1 MEEGWSSG
9 ISPHLKERI
18 GLGARLGQVKEAFEA
33 QRQLNMRIDRMKG
46 ERLTDLSLIPR
57 LYDEYNRIALENGF
71 RGDVRNDNHKQFLMV
86 LLLLYC
92 PDAIFR
98 GQIRRDFCMSVVKLL
113 GLKSRN
119 SVYNMRDKGASWY
132 ALYPQFSAEVDLAY
146 NEIVGDI
153 EKEKARK

>member
-1 MEEGWSSG
+1 MEGWSSG
-9 ISPHLKERI
+9 ISPYLKERI
-18 GLGARLGQVKEAFEA
+18 GLGARLGQLKEAFEA
-33 QRQLNMRIDRMKG
+33 QRQLNMKIDRMKG

-57 LYDEYNRIALENGF
+57 LYDEYNKIASENGF
-71 RGDVRNDNHKQFLMV
+71 WGDLRNGNHKQFLMV

-98 GQIRRDFCMSVVKLL
+98 GQIRRDFCLAVVRLL

-119 SVYNMRDKGASWY
+119 SVYNMRDKGALWY

-146 NEIVGDI
+146 VEIM
-153 EKEKARK
+153 KNLN

>member
-1 MEEGWSSG
+1 MSEEWKSG
-9 ISPHLKERI
+9 ISPQMKEKIRPSVRLEHL
-18 GLGARLGQVKEAFEA
+18 KEAFEA
-33 QRQLNMRIDRMKG
+33 QKVLQSRIDRMMG

-57 LYDEYNRIALENGF
+57 LYEEYNRIAEENGF
-71 RGDVRNDNHKQFLMV
+71 RGDLRNGNHKQFLMV

-92 PDAIFR
+92 PECVFG
-98 GQIRRDFCMSVVKLL
+98 GQIRRNFCLSVVRLL

-146 NEIVGDI
+146 EAITEKNMEI
-153 EKEKARK
+153 EK